1 MPDKPNEFEEQR
13 RLAALTRRQ
22 SEVLER
28 AALGQ
33 TNAELAAAL
42 GVTTHAIKFH
52 LASAFRALGV
62 KNRTEAAVVY
72 NRLRGARP

>member
-1 MPDKPNEFEEQR
+1 MPDQENDLGDER
-13 RLAALTRRQ
+13 RLAALTKRQ

-33 TNAELAAAL
+33 TNAELAVAL
-42 GVTTHAIKFH
+42 GVTTHAVKFH
-52 LASAFRALGV
+52 LASAFRILGV

-72 NRLRGARP
+72 NRIRGAGP